1 MEEKELYL
9 ERKEKVK
16 DVIYSPE
23 YKPMKYKELA
33 FLFQLTE
40 DEKPVLSQI
49 LNELTEEGRIVKTPR
64 GKYQRLDA
72 GILCGTFT
80 GNNRGFGF
88 VTVEA
93 MMRIISFRKKPAMVH
108 CIWIRFLCG

>member
-33 FLFQLTE
+33 FLFQLRD
-40 DEKPVLSQI
+40 DE
-49 LNELTEEGRIVKTPR
+49 
-64 GKYQRLDA
+64 
-72 GILCGTFT
+72 
-80 GNNRGFGF
+80 
-88 VTVEA
+88 
-93 MMRIISFRKKPAMVH
+93 
-108 CIWIRFLCG
+108 